1 MADYDITL
9 TLSEDAI
16 REILEQKFVVIA
28 SDFKQDA
35 GLQEIFTELYA
46 KTLEATEGLPE
57 FATPPPAEPPIPLT
71 VGMTLI
77 NDDVVAAIVW
87 LKDLKLWL
95 VSLVGGD
102 HLFGRP
108 EEIITLKGG
117 QQAKLEAVPS

>member
-9 TLSEDAI
+9 TLSEDAV
-16 REILEQKFVVIA
+16 REILDQKFVVIA

-57 FATPPPAEPPIPLT
+57 FATPLPPAPAIPLT
-71 VGMTLI
+71 VGMTLM
-77 NDDVVAAIVW
+77 NDSVVAAIVW

-95 VSLVGGD
+95 VSLIGGD

-108 EEIITLKGG
+108 EEIITLKTG
-117 QQAKLEAVPS
+117 QQAKLGATPA